1 MNTSLIYIHNPNL
14 VSNLT
19 YFAKSYSYI
28 ANEKRDV
35 SRPWHSGPKCL
46 FTYFSIFCIT
56 FILNS
61 SFHSFAAFGCS
72 KRDKLGSLCR
82 YIAGDANLYTMFRV
96 DGSAIECPFGTNHLT
111 SGHPYSFSYDRG
123 KGVCKWPE
131 SEMESCTD
139 PSKLVFNYQACP
151 NVPGS
156 ELMSKYFHG

>member
-1 MNTSLIYIHNPNL
+1 ML
-14 VSNLT
+14 V
-19 YFAKSYSYI
+19 
-28 ANEKRDV
+28 KRN
-35 SRPWHSGPKCL
+35 WPKNVFL
-46 FTYFSIFCIT
+46 PILPFFCIT
-56 FILNS
+56 SILNS

-156 ELMSKYFHG
+156 ELMSKYFHGYIYFSFSCVNCIINTTICFSFVSIPNGSK